1 MKFAAFKTRNV
12 SQRPFVPPQ
21 AAAITPLDRRP
32 RPHQTKLVLTVD
44 TPMFAEPE
52 LDAALFWRAFL
63 AHPIMQTIDIIWQ
76 PTFSVGFGLTN
87 QSAEFIGAFW
97 ATLADAVKGCFNLS
111 PALRRISIVLAPVA
125 HRVHN
130 LTASLSV
137 VPCKPRLLDRA
148 TAAGDM
154 RASDLL
160 DIFDIDYVGKGCARR
175 PVAFAYSLLEL
186 YLPRVAIVSAPREFA
201 ETGWCDEAI
210 AAACGRAL
218 RLLFPAA
225 VIGDGV
231 DVPMTAFQA
240 EGLEEVARARNLIHE
255 VGAPVWIEQAH

>member
-1 MKFAAFKTRNV
+1 MKFAAFKTRNLS
-12 SQRPFVPPQ
+12 SQRPYVPPQ
-21 AAAITPLDRRP
+21 AAAVAPLDRRP
-32 RPHQTKLVLTVD
+32 RPHQTKLTLTVD
-44 TPMFAEPE
+44 TPMH
-52 LDAALFWRAFL
+52 DASPGAAAFWRAFL

-76 PTFSVGFGLTN
+76 PTFSVGFGLTH

-97 ATLADAVKGCFNLS
+97 STIADAVKGRFKLS
-111 PALRRISIVLAPVA
+111 PDLRRISIVLAPVA

-137 VPCKPRLLDRA
+137 VPCEPRLLDRI

-154 RASDLL
+154 RASELL
-160 DIFDIDYVGKGCARR
+160 DIFDIDYAGTGCVRR
-175 PVAFAYSLLEL
+175 PVAFAHSLLEL

-225 VIGDGV
+225 VIGGV

-240 EGLEEVARARNLIHE
+240 EGSEEVARARNLIRE
-255 VGAPVWIEQAH
+255 VAAPVWMEKAY